1 MTYSTHEFATKIRTF
16 SKKKGIR
23 LEDIETKAQDLVPGE
38 EITYE
43 QLNKLF
49 EINLFLDLKG
59 CEAIDENEMAYILSK
74 YFSRGEVEKVL
85 KFVRS
90 I

>member
-23 LEDIETKAQDLVPGE
+23 LEDSKKAQDLVPGE